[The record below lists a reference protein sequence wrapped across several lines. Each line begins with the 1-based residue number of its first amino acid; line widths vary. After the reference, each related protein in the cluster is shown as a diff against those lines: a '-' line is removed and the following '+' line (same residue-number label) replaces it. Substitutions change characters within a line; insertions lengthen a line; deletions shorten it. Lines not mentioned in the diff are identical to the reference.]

1 MIESEVVI
9 TMQTVI
15 PSHIDLML
23 PVLQALGALG
33 GSGTNAEIDAWV
45 TSHEAFTDDQI
56 NLLHQGGPQT
66 KLGYRLHW
74 ARSYCKA
81 IQAADNS
88 SRGVWA
94 ITPLGMQLSAE
105 EVRARARAWQRAQA
119 ARRRTSVASEPET
132 DEPDEYDWKKD
143 LLDRMVALAPGA
155 FERLAQRLLRE
166 AGFVNVDVLG
176 RTGDGGIDGVGVYRL
191 SLVSF
196 PIFFQCKR
204 YKGSVGA
211 REVRDF
217 RGAMAGRGEK
227 GLLITT
233 GRFTADALAE
243 SNRDGAPPVELI
255 DGNQLCELMHQYRLG
270 VQVRERVEY
279 DTTIDTAFFQA
290 F

>member
-1 MIESEVVI
+1 
-9 TMQTVI
+9 
-15 PSHIDLML
+15 ML
-23 PVLQALGALG
+23 
-33 GSGTNAEIDAWV
+33 
-45 TSHEAFTDDQI
+45 
-56 NLLHQGGPQT
+56 
-66 KLGYRLHW
+66 
-74 ARSYCKA
+74 
-81 IQAADNS
+81 
-88 SRGVWA
+88 
-94 ITPLGMQLSAE
+94 
-105 EVRARARAWQRAQA
+105 
-119 ARRRTSVASEPET
+119 
-132 DEPDEYDWKKD
+132 
-143 LLDRMVALAPGA
+143 ALAPEA
-155 FERLAQRLLRE
+155 FERLTQRLLRE
-166 AGFVNVDVLG
+166 AGFVNVDVVG

-255 DGNQLCELMHQYRLG
+255 DGNRLCELMHQYRLG
-270 VQVRERVEY
+270 VQVRERIEY
-279 DTTIDTAFFQA
+279 DTTIDIAFFQA